1 MAGPLDRLLL
11 GADGVGN
18 AHDPDRGAR
27 AVRIAQLVRSSL
39 KLDDGVAVTVQQ
51 LSCHEPGCP
60 PVETVIAVLAAPTRR
75 WRVLHPLTAIT
86 DQMVTVLLLD
96 NPHGDPHDND

>member
-1 MAGPLDRLLL
+1 MTGPLDRLVL

-18 AHDPDRGAR
+18 AHDPDRGTR
-27 AVRIAQLVRSSL
+27 AIHLAQLVRSSL

-51 LSCHEPGCP
+51 LSCREPGCP

-75 WRVLHPLTAIT
+75 WHVHYPLTAIT
-86 DQMVTVLLLD
+86 DQMMARLLLE
-96 NPHGDPHDND
+96 NPHGDPHGND